1 MRESGDEKSTLRQI
15 EKIKALSEDMLE
27 YQAID
32 VHKAWQSMERR
43 AKRKASMRMF
53 SLFFTRAAAILVVPL
68 LISSL
73 FFSYL
78 YYTTGRNVKTG
89 ASVVFA
95 EISSMPGT
103 ITRLV
108 LPDQS
113 VVWLNAGSRLVYPS
127 VFDEKERKVQ
137 LFGEGYFVV
146 EADPEH
152 PFSVSTSEGL
162 RVIAYG
168 TKFNVNAYDDEPFIE
183 AVLEKGKIDVIR
195 NDERIRLE
203 PNKQVV
209 LIKDSGVFRVSAV
222 NLDEKMDWR
231 KGRMVFRNTPLEKVL
246 KRLEKRYNVE
256 IVLHKN
262 SNAEY
267 KYRATFTNET
277 LEQILDYLK
286 QTAPIEWSAR
296 QLSSHSDST
305 FVRQRIDVYQR

>member
-137 LFGEGYFVV
+137 LFGEGYFEV
-146 EADPEH
+146 EADSEH

-168 TKFNVNAYDDEPFIE
+168 TKFNVNAY
-183 AVLEKGKIDVIR
+183 
-195 NDERIRLE
+195 
-203 PNKQVV
+203 
-209 LIKDSGVFRVSAV
+209 
-222 NLDEKMDWR
+222 DWR

>member
-1 MRESGDEKSTLRQI
+1 
-15 EKIKALSEDMLE
+15 
-27 YQAID
+27 
-32 VHKAWQSMERR
+32 
-43 AKRKASMRMF
+43 
-53 SLFFTRAAAILVVPL
+53 
-68 LISSL
+68 
-73 FFSYL
+73 
-78 YYTTGRNVKTG
+78 
-89 ASVVFA
+89 
-95 EISSMPGT
+95 
-103 ITRLV
+103 
-108 LPDQS
+108 
-113 VVWLNAGSRLVYPS
+113 
-127 VFDEKERKVQ
+127 
-137 LFGEGYFVV
+137 
-146 EADPEH
+146 
-152 PFSVSTSEGL
+152 

-209 LIKDSGVFRVSAV
+209 LNKESGVFRVSAV

>member
-137 LFGEGYFVV
+137 LFGEGYFEV

-209 LIKDSGVFRVSAV
+209 LNKESGVFRVSAV

-262 SNAEY
+262 
-267 KYRATFTNET
+267 
-277 LEQILDYLK
+277 
-286 QTAPIEWSAR
+286 
-296 QLSSHSDST
+296 
-305 FVRQRIDVYQR
+305 

>member
-137 LFGEGYFVV
+137 LFGEGYFEV
-146 EADPEH
+146 
-152 PFSVSTSEGL
+152 
-162 RVIAYG
+162 
-168 TKFNVNAYDDEPFIE
+168 AYDDEPFIE

-209 LIKDSGVFRVSAV
+209 LNKESGVFRVSAV

>member
-137 LFGEGYFVV
+137 LFGEGYFEV
-146 EADPEH
+146 EADSEH

-183 AVLEKGKIDVIR
+183 AVLEKERSMLSGTMNGSAWNRTNRSCLIR
-195 NDERIRLE
+195 KAVCSVFLLSIWMRRWIGER
-203 PNKQVV
+203 
-209 LIKDSGVFRVSAV
+209 GGWYF
-222 NLDEKMDWR
+222 
-231 KGRMVFRNTPLEKVL
+231 
-246 KRLEKRYNVE
+246 E
-256 IVLHKN
+256 IL
-262 SNAEY
+262 
-267 KYRATFTNET
+267 
-277 LEQILDYLK
+277 L
-286 QTAPIEWSAR
+286 
-296 QLSSHSDST
+296 
-305 FVRQRIDVYQR
+305 

>member
-137 LFGEGYFVV
+137 LFGEGYFEV

-152 PFSVSTSEGL
+152 PFSVSTMLS
-162 RVIAYG
+162 G
-168 TKFNVNAYDDEPFIE
+168 TMNGSAWNRTNRSCLIRK
-183 AVLEKGKIDVIR
+183 AVCSVFLLSIWMRRWIG
-195 NDERIRLE
+195 ER
-203 PNKQVV
+203 
-209 LIKDSGVFRVSAV
+209 GGWYF
-222 NLDEKMDWR
+222 
-231 KGRMVFRNTPLEKVL
+231 
-246 KRLEKRYNVE
+246 E
-256 IVLHKN
+256 IL
-262 SNAEY
+262 
-267 KYRATFTNET
+267 
-277 LEQILDYLK
+277 L
-286 QTAPIEWSAR
+286 
-296 QLSSHSDST
+296 
-305 FVRQRIDVYQR
+305 

>member
-137 LFGEGYFVV
+137 LFGEGYFEV
-146 EADPEH
+146 EADSEH

-168 TKFNVNAYDDEPFIE
+168 TKFKE
-183 AVLEKGKIDVIR
+183 
-195 NDERIRLE
+195 
-203 PNKQVV
+203 
-209 LIKDSGVFRVSAV
+209 SGVFRVSAV

>member
-1 MRESGDEKSTLRQI
+1 MKNTVKYWFGPLFHLFFPRCCAVCGASLI
-15 EKIKALSEDMLE
+15 EGEDTICTRCN
-27 YQAID
+27 ID
-32 VHKAWQSMERR
+32 MPRTNYHKMKDNPVE
-43 AKRKASMRMF
+43 RMF
-53 SLFFTRAAAILVVPL
+53 WGKFPLERATSYFFYRKGSDFRRILHQLKYGGRKELGAVMGRCMAAEL
-68 LISSL
+68 LPTG
-73 FFSYL
+73 FF
-78 YYTTGRNVKTG
+78 V
-89 ASVVFA
+89 
-95 EISSMPGT
+95 
-103 ITRLV
+103 
-108 LPDQS
+108 
-113 VVWLNAGSRLVYPS
+113 
-127 VFDEKERKVQ
+127 
-137 LFGEGYFVV
+137 
-146 EADPEH
+146 
-152 PFSVSTSEGL
+152 
-162 RVIAYG
+162 
-168 TKFNVNAYDDEPFIE
+168 
-183 AVLEKGKIDVIR
+183 EKGKIDVIR

-203 PNKQVV
+203 PNKPVV
-209 LIKDSGVFRVSAV
+209 LNKESGVFRVSAV